1 MSDERRFP
9 ALDVTWPDRP
19 TDLDRELLLAVLDDH
34 APSAVED
41 RSLGARVFFSSPA
54 ARDGAAL
61 HLSAALSVQCTPIEV
76 SDERWAERSQASL
89 QPVKV
94 GRFVITPQ
102 AEPDGSALQTLE
114 DEGLAIVIRP
124 SMGFGTGHHASTR
137 LCLSLLQQI
146 PLEGRSVLD
155 IGTGSGVLA
164 IAALKL
170 GAASVRAIDN
180 DADAIQ
186 SARESLDLNGAAGAI
201 EILQCDLTGFAVRDR
216 ADLITANLTGAHL
229 VAAAPLI
236 DACASAPHGQLILG
250 GLQHDEAPAVQRA
263 FEALGWAVEARADE
277 DGWVGLRL
285 YRV

>member
-1 MSDERRFP
+1 MADERQFP

-19 TDLDRELLLAVLDDH
+19 TDFDRELLLAVLDEH

-61 HLSAALSVQCTPIEV
+61 HVSAALPVQCTPIEV

-89 QPVKV
+89 QPVRV
-94 GRFVITPQ
+94 GRLTITPQ
-102 AEPDGSALQTLE
+102 AEPDRLGSGPLT
-114 DEGLAIVIRP
+114 IVIRP

-146 PLEGRSVLD
+146 PLDGRSVLD

-170 GAASVRAIDN
+170 GAALVRAIDN

-186 SARESLDLNGAAGAI
+186 SARENLDLNGAAGAI
-201 EILQCDLTGFAVRDR
+201 EILQCDLIDFAARDR

-236 DACASAPHGQLILG
+236 DACASVPHGQLILG
-250 GLQHDEAPAVQRA
+250 GLQQDEEVDVQRA

>member
-1 MSDERRFP
+1 MSDERQFP

-19 TDLDRELLLAVLDDH
+19 TDLERELLLAALDDH
-34 APSAVED
+34 AATAVED
-41 RSLGARVFFSSPA
+41 TPRGARVFFSSAA
-54 ARDGAAL
+54 ARDRASVHVAAAL
-61 HLSAALSVQCTPIEV
+61 TVHCTPIDV
-76 SDERWAERSQASL
+76 PDERWAERSQASL
-89 QPVKV
+89 QPVRV
-94 GRFVITPQ
+94 GRLTVIPQ
-102 AEPDGSALQTLE
+102 AEPDRLDSGPQT
-114 DEGLAIVIRP
+114 IVIRP

-170 GAASVRAIDN
+170 RAALVRAIDN

-186 SARESLDLNGAAGAI
+186 SARENLDLNGAAGAI
-201 EILQCDLTGFAVRDR
+201 EILQCDLMDFAARDR
-216 ADLITANLTGAHL
+216 ADLITANLTGTHL

-250 GLQHDEAPAVQRA
+250 GLQQDEGADVQRA

>member
-1 MSDERRFP
+1 MSDERQFP
-9 ALDVTWPDRP
+9 ALDVTWPDPP

-61 HLSAALSVQCTPIEV
+61 HVSAALSVQCTPIDV

-89 QPVKV
+89 QPVRV
-94 GRFVITPQ
+94 GRLTITPQ
-102 AEPDGSALQTLE
+102 AEPDRFGS
-114 DEGLAIVIRP
+114 GPFRIVIRP

-146 PLEGRSVLD
+146 PLDGRSVLD

-170 GAASVRAIDN
+170 GAALVRAIDN
-180 DADAIQ
+180 DADAIH
-186 SARESLDLNGAAGAI
+186 SARENDAAGGI
-201 EILQCDLTGFAVRDR
+201 EILQCDLIDFTSRDR

-229 VAAAPLI
+229 VAGAPLI
-236 DACASAPHGQLILG
+236 DAGASAPHGQLILG
-250 GLQHDEAPAVQRA
+250 GLQDDEAADVQRA